1 MRIPILTYSDNELPV
16 IQQFTDGS
24 WVYNFNR
31 QSHEEEC
38 EHMNDNLDSEMM
50 KTVYTAI
57 TVTSDVKPT
66 YKEAVEKVIRLY
78 LSSSEEFDLINSA
91 YQGDDT
97 EYKEWLV
104 KLKEI
109 KTKIRKDFEDYEQT
123 H

>member
-1 MRIPILTYSDNELPV
+1 MMTPSPVISDNKFPI
-16 IQQFTDGS
+16 IQQ
-24 WVYNFNR
+24 
-31 QSHEEEC
+31 
-38 EHMNDNLDSEMM
+38 LDSGQWLYFFDRAYNEEFNYY
-50 KTVYTAI
+50 VSVCCDFGYT
-57 TVTSDVKPT
+57 KPT

-109 KTKIRKDFEDYEQT
+109 KTKIRKDFEEYEQT